1 MSNYLLKY
9 GRDDRVKYISHLDF
23 IRMFHRS
30 VRRSGIPFSF
40 SQGFNPHPIMTVAMP
55 LSVGVTAEGEYMKV
69 GFEKE
74 LADDDIK
81 NLNESLP
88 EGFFISTWKKI
99 ENGKPDISKLDRALY
114 TVDVEVETGFDCD
127 VEAILEKDELTVMKK
142 TKSGVKPSDIRPY
155 IYDLKVSG
163 KSDNVIIMDMC
174 LACSNSYNLK
184 PETVVNAME
193 EYIEGF
199 KSSFIGVHRKC
210 LMAGNK
216 EIL

>member
-1 MSNYLLKY
+1 M
-9 GRDDRVKYISHLDF
+9 KYISHLDF

-55 LSVGVTAEGEYMKV
+55 LSVGVTANGEYMKV

-74 LADDDIK
+74 LTDDDIK
-81 NLNESLP
+81 NLNGSLP
-88 EGFFISTWKKI
+88 EGFYVNAWKKI

-114 TVDVEVETGFDCD
+114 TVEVEVEKGFDCN
-127 VEAILEKDELTVMKK
+127 VENILEKNELTVMKK

-155 IYDLKVSG
+155 IYDLKVIG
-163 KSDNVIIMDMC
+163 KKDNVITIDMC
-174 LACSNSYNLK
+174 LACSNAYNLK

-193 EYIEGF
+193 EYIEDF